1 MTHFLSGE
9 GAGLYL
15 YLYLLVLNIFVLG
28 LVFWISRS
36 VYIPLLLLIQLDS
49 SVVVSCSSLFC
60 ESGQQPVAKGLT
72 ESCTVILTIMLFFF
86 LASKYQSQNPCCPQ

>member
-9 GAGLYL
+9 GAGL

-49 SVVVSCSSLFC
+49 ERC
-60 ESGQQPVAKGLT
+60 G
-72 ESCTVILTIMLFFF
+72 
-86 LASKYQSQNPCCPQ
+86 

>member
-1 MTHFLSGE
+1 MIHFLSEE
-9 GAGLYL
+9 GAGL

-72 ESCTVILTIMLFFF
+72 ESCTVILTIMLFF

>member
-9 GAGLYL
+9 GAGL

-72 ESCTVILTIMLFFF
+72 VSCTVILTIMFFF
-86 LASKYQSQNPCCPQ
+86 LASKYQSQNRCCPQ